1 MCLKSITALFACGVW
16 LTIPT
21 LIIGFGGFAGIG
33 MGMMLVSC
41 VAALNQH
48 FDKKKALAN
57 SIMMCGAPL
66 GYFLSAPVLIHLLET
81 KGLEV
86 TFFFQG
92 ENQFHSTVC
101 GIANLLT
108 ITNYSDFEKPQT
120 FFGHIFTKILNQ
132 WGIVKR

>member
-1 MCLKSITALFACGVW
+1 MENTATFKNSVSLPYFWVEVFTMCLKSLTALFACGFW

-21 LIIGFGGFAGIG
+21 LIIGFGGFSGIG

-101 GIANLLT
+101 GS
-108 ITNYSDFEKPQT
+108 YQRQT
-120 FFGHIFTKILNQ
+120 GLD
-132 WGIVKR
+132 